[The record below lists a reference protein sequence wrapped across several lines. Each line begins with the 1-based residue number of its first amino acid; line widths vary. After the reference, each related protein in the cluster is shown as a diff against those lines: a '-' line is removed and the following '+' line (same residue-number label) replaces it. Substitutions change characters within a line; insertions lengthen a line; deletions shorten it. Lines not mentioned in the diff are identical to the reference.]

1 MSVKYA
7 RRPSRK
13 EQTEIDIGSA
23 TPREIQAK
31 HIVILTGHAEKNG
44 QISLPRTQ
52 TATSNKILHK
62 SNQVCAVL

>member
-31 HIVILTGHAEKNG
+31 HIVILTGHAEKSG
-44 QISLPRTQ
+44 HMSLARTK
-52 TATSNKILHK
+52 TLNTYSNHAEYEYL
-62 SNQVCAVL
+62 SF